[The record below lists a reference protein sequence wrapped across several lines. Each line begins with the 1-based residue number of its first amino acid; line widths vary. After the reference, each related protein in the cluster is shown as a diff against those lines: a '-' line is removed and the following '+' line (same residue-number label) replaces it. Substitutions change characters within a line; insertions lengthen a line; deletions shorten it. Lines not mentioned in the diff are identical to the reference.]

1 MAKTSQEIERD
12 FIANLKSTTEND
24 LNSWLAIIDKSGIKK
39 RNDIIKWLKEKNN
52 FGHMNASLLA
62 GIYFNGGK
70 PVYASEQNLLDS
82 QFEKY
87 RDMRPLFDELL
98 KGIVNWDGT
107 VEFVT
112 KKTYVSI
119 TRKREFAAINIRK
132 GELRLGLD
140 LGNMPF
146 DPPIEKSRLTGPMA
160 RISHM
165 VVIRD
170 PSDINNALFQLL
182 ETADKRVN
190 SKGKESSNRNFIWQ
204 TRCFDG

>member
-12 FIANLKSTTEND
+12 FIANLKSTTEKD

-39 RNDIIKWLKEKNN
+39 RNDIIKWLKEKSN

-70 PVYASEQNLLDS
+70 PVYASEQNLLES

-146 DPPIEKSRLTGPMA
+146 NLPIEKSRLTGPMA

-170 PSDINNALFQLL
+170 PSDINDALFQLL

-190 SKGKESSNRNFIWQ
+190 S
-204 TRCFDG
+204 